1 MEWYEIVIV
10 ILLIPV
16 GVYIRGKIYEFRK
29 NYHFNDS
36 WKNRNKK

>member
-1 MEWYEIVIV
+1 MEWYEIVII

-29 NYHFNDS
+29 NYHYNDS
-36 WKNRNKK
+36 WKNRKK